1 MSFNKIKDVPRE
13 TFYKLSIIVPRETFF
28 NTLYFM
34 GFPLYYY
41 YEIKMRCQMG
51 KTIGIFNQK
60 GGVGKTTTAINLAA
74 GLGRRNKK
82 VLLIDLDPQG
92 NATSGLGIEKGSLEA
107 NIYDNLHN
115 DTPMS
120 ETIIETNAKNLSLVP
135 SGIELAGLEIELA
148 NSDDWHYKIKNAIE
162 EVKEDYDIILIDC
175 PPSLG
180 ILSIMALIASDYV
193 LIPIQSEF
201 YALEGTGQLLET
213 IEMVKENY
221 NENLEILG
229 VIMVMHDARTRLSS
243 DVVAEVKDV
252 FGDAVFKTIIN
263 RNVRLAEAPSYG
275 MSIFDY
281 DRISKGAWNYRSLSK
296 EVIDRMVDN
305 D

>member
-1 MSFNKIKDVPRE
+1 
-13 TFYKLSIIVPRETFF
+13 
-28 NTLYFM
+28 
-34 GFPLYYY
+34 
-41 YEIKMRCQMG
+41 MG

-74 GLGRRNKK
+74 GLGQRNKK

-92 NATSGLGIEKGSLEA
+92 NATSGLGIEKDSLEA
-107 NIYDNLHN
+107 NIYDNLHS

-120 ETIIETNAKNLSLVP
+120 ETIVETNGKNLSLVP

-148 NSDDWHYKIKNAIE
+148 HGDDWHYKIKESIE
-162 EVKEDYDIILIDC
+162 EVKEDFDIIIIDC

-243 DVVAEVKDV
+243 DVVEEVRGV

>member
-1 MSFNKIKDVPRE
+1 
-13 TFYKLSIIVPRETFF
+13 
-28 NTLYFM
+28 
-34 GFPLYYY
+34 
-41 YEIKMRCQMG
+41 MG

-92 NATSGLGIEKGSLEA
+92 NATSGLGIDKESIEL
-107 NIYDNLHN
+107 NVYDAIHN
-115 DTPMS
+115 ETPM
-120 ETIIETNAKNLSLVP
+120 EDIVIETNGKNLWLVP
-135 SGIELAGLEIELA
+135 SDIDLAGLEIELA
-148 NSDDWHYKIKNAIE
+148 QSNDWHRLMENALLGIK
-162 EVKEDYDIILIDC
+162 DSYDIIIIDC

-180 ILSIMALIASDYV
+180 ILSIMSLIASDYV

-213 IEMVKENY
+213 IKMVQDNY
-221 NENLEILG
+221 NPNLEILG
-229 VIMVMHDARTRLSS
+229 VVMVMHDSRTRLSS
-243 DVVAEVKDV
+243 DVVEEVKNV
-252 FGDAVFKTIIN
+252 FGDAVFKTLIN

-281 DRISKGAWNYRSLSK
+281 DRISKGAWNYRALSK
-296 EVIDRMVDN
+296 EVLDRMDGN